1 MIGNIVAWMRFRKV
15 RENSKIFFSMI
26 RDKYD
31 DDSSIRIN
39 EKQRERERLKRNDR
53 FLRINK

>member
-15 RENSKIFFSMI
+15 RENSKIFFSTI

-39 EKQRERERLKRNDR
+39 EKERERERLKRNDR

>member
-1 MIGNIVAWMRFRKV
+1 MIGNIVAWMRFRRV
-15 RENSKIFFSMI
+15 RENSKIFFSTI

-39 EKQRERERLKRNDR
+39 EKERERERLKRNDR